1 MERLKKLLQ
10 HPDNRVCADCGA
22 PDPKWASITIGV
34 FLCIKCCGV
43 HRGLGVHVS
52 KVMSVTLDDWSAEQ
66 VDFME
71 AIGGNASANSVYE
84 NFVPSDTRKPLPDA
98 SVEERTDYIRRK
110 YEDQE
115 FMKPTLRMKATSRT
129 RSSASTQ
136 DADNLPAPSFRAPAI
151 SNRDSMYSSR
161 DSMSSD
167 SALLSPPGSFSSYM
181 SSSSTAPSR
190 KSGASLSRTTSTPST
205 AGMVEFLG
213 MLKVRIV
220 RGINLAVRDL
230 LSSDPYVC
238 ATLGGQS
245 AKTKVVNRNLNPV
258 WDEELMLSV
267 PSPPQPL
274 KLQVFDHDV
283 FSKDDSMGEATV
295 DLNPLI
301 LAAQMH
307 QGMFEEFGCEQIG
320 RWLATSDNALVKD
333 SNIEVID
340 GLIKQEVHLKLQ
352 NVERGEIEV
361 SLEWVPLN
369 GL

>member
-1 MERLKKLLQ
+1 
-10 HPDNRVCADCGA
+10 
-22 PDPKWASITIGV
+22 
-34 FLCIKCCGV
+34 
-43 HRGLGVHVS
+43 
-52 KVMSVTLDDWSAEQ
+52 
-66 VDFME
+66 
-71 AIGGNASANSVYE
+71 
-84 NFVPSDTRKPLPDA
+84 
-98 SVEERTDYIRRK
+98 
-110 YEDQE
+110 
-115 FMKPTLRMKATSRT
+115 
-129 RSSASTQ
+129 
-136 DADNLPAPSFRAPAI
+136 
-151 SNRDSMYSSR
+151 
-161 DSMSSD
+161 
-167 SALLSPPGSFSSYM
+167 
-181 SSSSTAPSR
+181 
-190 KSGASLSRTTSTPST
+190 
-205 AGMVEFLG
+205 MVEFLG